1 VLLVVCCTVLLWSGA
16 PARATARNLQTLTI
30 TSAAV
35 GPTQVN
41 VLLPADYTTSTRR
54 YPVLYLLHGYGGSS
68 TDWVRYTDITRLV
81 RTLPLIVVMPDA
93 AGGWYMNPT
102 IPGPNWETYHIH
114 ELIPYVDAHYRT
126 IANRGGRAI
135 AGLSMGG
142 MGAVSYA
149 ARHPDLFVAA
159 ASFSGVLDPE
169 HFYPLSS
176 GQVYAPAAVFGS
188 LCGDWVWCV
197 RAHSPVDLASNLRGQ
212 ALFLSAGNG
221 KPGPLD
227 GSTSTPDAREVEAQ
241 VHASLVTMVHAL
253 QTAGIPAVVDDY
265 GNGTHIWPY
274 WQRELHRALPVLLA
288 TLAKPPSPPTTWSY
302 VWADAAERVWGYTLT
317 VARAG
322 GGGGYTRLTHVG
334 PHGFSVT
341 GTGRVSVV
349 TAPIYAGNHPYLVGI
364 GAGRPARLRA
374 DSQGRL
380 HLVIQLGS
388 KPATVPV
395 TLVAAQR

>member
-1 VLLVVCCTVLLWSGA
+1 MD
-16 PARATARNLQTLTI
+16 
-30 TSAAV
+30 
-35 GPTQVN
+35 PTF
-41 VLLPADYTTSTRR
+41 
-54 YPVLYLLHGYGGSS
+54 
-68 TDWVRYTDITRLV
+68 
-81 RTLPLIVVMPDA
+81 
-93 AGGWYMNPT
+93 
-102 IPGPNWETYHIH
+102 PGPDWETYHIH
-114 ELIPYVDAHYRT
+114 ELIPYVDAHFRT
-126 IANRGGRAI
+126 IAKRGGRAI

-142 MGAVSYA
+142 MGALAYA

-169 HFYPLSS
+169 HFSPLVASS
-176 GQVYAPAAVFGS
+176 QVASPAAVFGS
-188 LCGDWVWCV
+188 LCSDWVWCV
-197 RAHSPVDLASNLRGQ
+197 RAHSPVDLASNLRGL

-221 KPGPLD
+221 ARGPLD
-227 GSTSTPDAREVEAQ
+227 GSTSTPEQRQVEAQ
-241 VHASLVTMVHAL
+241 VHAELVSMVKAL

-274 WQRELHRALPVLLA
+274 WQRELHRALPALLA
-288 TLAKPPSPPTTWSY
+288 ALAKPPAMPTTWSY
-302 VWADAAERVWGYTLT
+302 VWADTSASVWGYSLT
-317 VARAG
+317 VARA

-334 PHGFSVT
+334 PRGFSVG

-349 TAPIYAGNHPYLVGI
+349 TAPIYAGAHPYLVGI

-395 TLVAAQR
+395 TVHDAPR